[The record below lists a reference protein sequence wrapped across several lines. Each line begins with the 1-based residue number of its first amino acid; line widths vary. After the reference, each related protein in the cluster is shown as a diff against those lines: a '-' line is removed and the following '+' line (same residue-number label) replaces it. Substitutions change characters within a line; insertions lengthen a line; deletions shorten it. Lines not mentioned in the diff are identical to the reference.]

1 MPDRVRNRGSRQD
14 KRRADAKKPAT
25 LARYRLSA
33 KGVGKHLHEFDHMSG
48 RGERIR
54 TSDSCVPNAVLYQAE
69 LRPESYYYY

>member
-54 TSDSCVPNAVLYQAE
+54 TSDSCVPNAVVFEA
-69 LRPESYYYY
+69 RAKSPSF